1 MGKMGVGYKRPIA
14 KHTNIEEDSSL
25 AVILMGHR
33 YFKTAVKKNCA
44 FGLAIRILAPDI
56 PRSTVHRSI
65 FAAVNLSSL
74 SIVATSSSGG
84 H

>member
-33 YFKTAVKKNCA
+33 YFKTTLKKNCA
-44 FGLAIRILAPDI
+44 FGLAVRILAPDI
-56 PRSTVHRSI
+56 PRSTPIYLRGSQSI
-65 FAAVNLSSL
+65 
-74 SIVATSSSGG
+74 
-84 H
+84 